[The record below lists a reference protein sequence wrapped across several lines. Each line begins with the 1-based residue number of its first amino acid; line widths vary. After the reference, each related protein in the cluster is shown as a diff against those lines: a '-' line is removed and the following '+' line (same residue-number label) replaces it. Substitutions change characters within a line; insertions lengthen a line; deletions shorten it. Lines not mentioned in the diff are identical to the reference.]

1 VTDVYLQR
9 IAAARTRLGI
19 TDDLLAGRELA
30 VQVEAT
36 EFEIGQRDPDG
47 REYQLTPAAAQAWRA
62 LQAAAA
68 GEGIVLHLVSAFRSL
83 DYQVELIERQ
93 LRQGRSIAEI
103 LRGSAC
109 PGYSEHHTG
118 RAVDIDTP
126 DNPGLGEDFE
136 RTAAFAWLA
145 REAERFG
152 FSMSFP
158 RGNAAGYMYEPW
170 HWLFAGFRG
179 TTGQSIA
186 KM

>member
-1 VTDVYLQR
+1 MTDVYLQR

-30 VQVEAT
+30 LHDEAT
-36 EFEIGQRDPDG
+36 ELETVQRDPDG
-47 REYQLTPAAAQAWRA
+47 REYQLTPQAAQAWRA
-62 LQAAAA
+62 MQAAAA
-68 GEGIVLHLVSAFRSL
+68 GQGVVLHMVSAFRSL
-83 DYQVELIERQ
+83 DYQVTLIERHLSQ
-93 LRQGRSIAEI
+93 DRSIADI

-136 RTAAFAWLA
+136 RTAAFAWLQ
-145 REAERFG
+145 REAGRFG

-170 HWLFAGFRG
+170 HWLFHGYVELRR
-179 TTGQSIA
+179 
-186 KM
+186 

>member
-9 IAAARTRLGI
+9 IAAARARLGI
-19 TDDLLAGRELA
+19 TDDLLAGRELTL
-30 VQVEAT
+30 QPEAS
-36 EFEIGQRDPDG
+36 EFEIVQRDPDG
-47 REYQLTPAAAQAWRA
+47 REYRLTPEAAQAWRA
-62 LQAAAA
+62 MQATAA
-68 GEGIVLHLVSAFRSL
+68 GEGVVLHLVSAFRGL

-93 LRQGRSIAEI
+93 LGVGRSIAEI

-136 RTAAFAWLA
+136 RTSAFAWLG
-145 REAERFG
+145 REAGRFG

-170 HWLFAGFRG
+170 HWLFRG
-179 TTGQSIA
+179 APPVYAEPRS
-186 KM
+186 